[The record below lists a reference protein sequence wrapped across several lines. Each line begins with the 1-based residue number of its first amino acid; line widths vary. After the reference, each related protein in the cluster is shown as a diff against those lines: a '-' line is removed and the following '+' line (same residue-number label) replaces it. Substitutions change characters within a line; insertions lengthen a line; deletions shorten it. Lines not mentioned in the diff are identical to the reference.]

1 MRVVAPIPDRLLDF
15 LEIAATV
22 FAADG
27 AVRRGGD
34 TRPGFGEGWRR
45 TFDFSIAVRD
55 PEFWN
60 RIHVIQALRETVSF
74 LTEDDA
80 FFSFTRSQAPTG
92 SERYFDL
99 AEPGDPDFA
108 VESVLLFSGGLDS
121 LTGAV
126 ETLDETTGRVALV
139 THLSAPK
146 RMSHQTDLVEALQ
159 RLYPDRILWLPVL
172 ARRKGGK
179 RSREMTQ
186 RSRSLLFAALGVVAA
201 RMLGARH
208 LRFFENGVTS
218 HNLPISSQIVGT
230 MATRTTHPQSLR
242 LLDGLAALVSDRR
255 VSIENP
261 YQWMTKTEVLTRLA
275 ELGGRNLIARSVS
288 CSAVWKRSRDEP
300 HCGSCSQCI
309 DRRFAMIA
317 TGLAD
322 DDPSAGYG
330 TDVMVGRRETEQSR
344 ILALDWVR
352 HAVGFE
358 SIDPKA
364 FMGRF
369 GSELMRIVKGLSPS
383 AATEAATRTIDMH
396 RRHAVSVRQA
406 LAVSIQNHSKDLAHQ
421 RLPATSLIRMFLGE
435 TELGDVLKVT
445 NRTDATASVDAK
457 DHRRSGT
464 DILPLQVAL
473 EGDPRDARVELLGLG
488 ALSVMPARLVAALKP
503 DHDKDRDDKLTRDKC
518 RFTPAAEISVRVG
531 ETAPWV
537 RQGIRRG
544 REELAEYYTVI
555 FDNEPAAPL
564 LFESR
569 PREGYRLDPDCRFV
583 VPESQ

>member
-1 MRVVAPIPDRLLDF
+1 MADRRVISGPDAVAVDGALAIRINGDDPTFEISTDRLEMRVVAPIPDRLLDF

-60 RIHVIQALRETVSF
+60 RMHVIQALRETVSF

-80 FFSFTRSQAPTG
+80 FFSFTRSQAPSG

-99 AEPGDPDFA
+99 AEPENPDFA

-201 RMLGARH
+201 RMLGARR

-230 MATRTTHPQSLR
+230 MATRTTHPHSLR

-275 ELGGRNLIARSVS
+275 ELGGRDLIGRSVS
-288 CSAVWKRSRDEP
+288 CSAVWKRSKDEP
-300 HCGSCSQCI
+300 HCGSCSQCV
-309 DRRFAMIA
+309 DRRFAIVA
-317 TGLAD
+317 AGLTD
-322 DDPSAGYG
+322 HDPAAGYG
-330 TDVMVGRRETEQSR
+330 TDVMVGPRETEQSR

-369 GSELMRIVKGLSPS
+369 GSELMRIVKGLPPP
-383 AATEAATRTIDMH
+383 AATEAARRTIDMH
-396 RRHAVSVRQA
+396 RRHGISVRSA
-406 LAVSIQNHSKDLAHQ
+406 LAVAIQNHSEDLAHQ

-435 TELGDVLKVT
+435 SELGDVLEVT
-445 NRTDATASVDAK
+445 NRTDATASVDPK

-464 DILPLQVAL
+464 ESFRCRSSSKAIPMMPVSRSWGL
-473 EGDPRDARVELLGLG
+473 ARSVSCPP
-488 ALSVMPARLVAALKP
+488 ALSRLLNP
-503 DHDKDRDDKLTRDKC
+503 TMTRI
-518 RFTPAAEISVRVG
+518 TPTS
-531 ETAPWV
+531 
-537 RQGIRRG
+537 
-544 REELAEYYTVI
+544 
-555 FDNEPAAPL
+555 
-564 LFESR
+564 
-569 PREGYRLDPDCRFV
+569 
-583 VPESQ
+583 